1 MSARELNASKSTAV
15 RRLALTR
22 RRKSRRSPARDAAS
36 THRRGDRKIGDDAAP
51 GTTRREKETTGML
64 MPRERMIVH
73 LIAEGYSNREIA
85 EILGLSIK
93 TIEGDRATVK
103 RKLNLKSLAALVRY
117 AIRNGLVEC

>member
-1 MSARELNASKSTAV
+1 MSARELNASKSTAACP
-15 RRLALTR
+15 LALTR
-22 RRKSRRSPARDAAS
+22 RRKSRPSPVRDAAS
-36 THRRGDRKIGDDAAP
+36 THRRGDRKIGEDAAP
-51 GTTRREKETTGML
+51 GTIRRENEATGVL

-85 EILGLSIK
+85 EILGLSVK
-93 TIEGDRATVK
+93 TIETDRATVK

>member
-1 MSARELNASKSTAV
+1 
-15 RRLALTR
+15 
-22 RRKSRRSPARDAAS
+22 
-36 THRRGDRKIGDDAAP
+36 
-51 GTTRREKETTGML
+51 ML